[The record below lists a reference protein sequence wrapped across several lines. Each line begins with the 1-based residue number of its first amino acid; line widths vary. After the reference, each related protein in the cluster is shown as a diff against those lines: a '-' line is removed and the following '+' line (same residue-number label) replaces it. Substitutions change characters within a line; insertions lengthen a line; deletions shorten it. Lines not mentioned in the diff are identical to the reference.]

1 MADVAVGSIV
11 GLGAQGYLRAV
22 DAVAEILKVSK

>member
-1 MADVAVGSIV
+1 M

-22 DAVAEILKVSK
+22 DAVAEILSPTIKSRSK

>member
-1 MADVAVGSIV
+1 M

-22 DAVAEILKVSK
+22 DAVAEILAPTIKSRPK